1 MITTPNRSHL
11 EIAFEVW
18 AHGQSWFW
26 LVVLPHSDGG
36 TIGAAASEADAIR
49 DARLLIEDLAQ

>member
-1 MITTPNRSHL
+1 MITTPSRSHL
-11 EIAFEVW
+11 EIGFEVW

-26 LVVLPHSDGG
+26 LVVPPHSVGG

-49 DARLLIEDLAQ
+49 DARLLIEDLAE